1 MKLAITN
8 VVTLKF
14 THMFK
19 KLLTTLLLSLNG
31 AAFAQVQL
39 VTADEANRPDQTI
52 AGTRAISRGPS
63 IKLLSN
69 PSVDAKSFQFK
80 IAMEPKGGS
89 QLDSHSF
96 KIEYLK
102 NPPVELT
109 ERLKFAFTGN
119 QFSIPAAAIPKGVHA
134 FKVSV
139 KDTDGREGH
148 SVISLEA
155 K

>member
-8 VVTLKF
+8 VATLKF

-80 IAMEPKGGS
+80 IAMERLNEIING
-89 QLDSHSF
+89 
-96 KIEYLK
+96 LK
-102 NPPVELT
+102 AKETKNEQKFILRNCVE
-109 ERLKFAFTGN
+109 
-119 QFSIPAAAIPKGVHA
+119 S
-134 FKVSV
+134 
-139 KDTDGREGH
+139 GRE
-148 SVISLEA
+148 
-155 K
+155 